1 MVKAQMDAW
10 SRGCV
15 VREKLGPT
23 RQRAPARTWA
33 DGLGS
38 NGSNG
43 AGHRRLG
50 ELWRHPRKMFP
61 DTWERSALALDCTS

>member
-15 VREKLGPT
+15 VREKLDPA
-23 RQRAPARTWA
+23 RQRAPGRTWT
-33 DGLGS
+33 DRLGS
-38 NGSNG
+38 NWSNG
-43 AGHRRLG
+43 AGHRMMR

-61 DTWERSALALDCTS
+61 ATWERSALALDCTS